1 MIEERKSAIKNI
13 VDVAISIIQK
23 YADSAE
29 KGQLSK
35 DDAQR
40 GALSQLRAM
49 RFGDSGYLLITDTS
63 SNVIMHPVKP
73 ELEGTNLRSL
83 KGPNGRPIFRDGAE
97 LARAGGGYT
106 SYLWPK
112 PGHQKP
118 VEKISRVGY
127 FASWDW
133 SISTGLYT
141 DDIDEAF
148 RRSLLSWSLLLV
160 ALAGVVTA
168 VMLLIF
174 RKIKQDLGGEPAYA
188 VEIAGNIA
196 NGDLT
201 VEVNARAD
209 DSESLLANMGRMQ
222 KNLWSTVGRI
232 REGADAITSAAS
244 QIAVGN
250 SDLSAR
256 TEEQA
261 ASLQQAAA
269 SIAQLTQTVKQNAD
283 NAREANALATSA
295 AEMAGSGNDA
305 VLSMVASIREIST
318 SSASISEITGLIEG
332 IAFQTNIL
340 ALNASVE
347 AARAGQH
354 GRGFA
359 VVAAEVRSLADR
371 ASSAA
376 KEIKDLIESSVILV
390 QDSSR
395 RAADAT
401 AVMEKVKQEIRR
413 VSDLVNEISAASGEQ
428 SQGIEQ
434 VNEAVHRMD
443 KMTQQNAALVE
454 QSAASAHSMF
464 EQATSLV
471 RSVSVFKLERESM
484 HPVS

>member
-1 MIEERKSAIKNI
+1 
-13 VDVAISIIQK
+13 
-23 YADSAE
+23 
-29 KGQLSK
+29 
-35 DDAQR
+35 
-40 GALSQLRAM
+40 
-49 RFGDSGYLLITDTS
+49 
-63 SNVIMHPVKP
+63 
-73 ELEGTNLRSL
+73 
-83 KGPNGRPIFRDGAE
+83 
-97 LARAGGGYT
+97 
-106 SYLWPK
+106 
-112 PGHQKP
+112 
-118 VEKISRVGY
+118 
-127 FASWDW
+127 
-133 SISTGLYT
+133 
-141 DDIDEAF
+141 
-148 RRSLLSWSLLLV
+148 
-160 ALAGVVTA
+160 
-168 VMLLIF
+168 
-174 RKIKQDLGGEPAYA
+174 
-188 VEIAGNIA
+188 
-196 NGDLT
+196 
-201 VEVNARAD
+201 
-209 DSESLLANMGRMQ
+209 
-222 KNLWSTVGRI
+222 
-232 REGADAITSAAS
+232 
-244 QIAVGN
+244 
-250 SDLSAR
+250 
-256 TEEQA
+256 
-261 ASLQQAAA
+261 
-269 SIAQLTQTVKQNAD
+269 
-283 NAREANALATSA
+283 
-295 AEMAGSGNDA
+295 MAGSGNDA